1 MDEYKGGHFD
11 AALKTMNDFVGTY
24 KHDNNRARAKKIA
37 IAAEIAQV
45 LPAAGRHLPS
55 TASGGGISVK
65 VSNDSP
71 DEVEIL
77 CTGPVTG
84 SFTPKACGGCTAY
97 ANDLAA
103 QVSACKDSSRNYPQ
117 KTISLPAGTRGR

>member
-1 MDEYKGGHFD
+1 
-11 AALKTMNDFVGTY
+11 V
-24 KHDNNRARAKKIA
+24 RS
-37 IAAEIAQV
+37 
-45 LPAAGRHLPS
+45 GRSRLRPEQRRRD
-55 TASGGGISVK
+55 ISVK

-117 KTISLPAGTRGR
+117 KTISLPAGTTYFLHKSRGDSTATPGTDTAKIQPGYIYTERAFVKIFGVSS